1 MSGFLS
7 PTATS
12 SGRRLK
18 RLDKTASLVGLK
30 YVFISDCRW
39 SRISGI
45 ESPLHSCWDKITVKN
60 RSHIW
65 SLHKVLI
72 RNPGTLPWLR
82 PCNHATS
89 YRHERPKNCTH
100 LRWLH
105 VRINGH
111 KKDKALPGKM
121 NTTTPG
127 VLNAFWKCHWDNH
140 QNSYITLYPLLIF
153 SVSI

>member
-1 MSGFLS
+1 MLGFLS

-12 SGRRLK
+12 SGKRLK